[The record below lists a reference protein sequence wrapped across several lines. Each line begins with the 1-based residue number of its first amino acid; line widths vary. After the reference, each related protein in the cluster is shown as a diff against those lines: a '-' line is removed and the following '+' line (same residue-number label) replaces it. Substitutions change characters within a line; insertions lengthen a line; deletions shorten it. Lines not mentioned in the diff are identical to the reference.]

1 MRNPD
6 LLDELEESFDTAPPE
21 SEPEAGEQKRTVL
34 ATWREL
40 LRSIDTERA
49 AKVSPALARRI
60 IGTWTEV
67 STEEVPRFLEVYYD
81 YLADYHGELLEV
93 LRLYPDA
100 VDAVRGDGDVN
111 RDAYLE
117 LLFRWQRTAIKHDL
131 EWDVTARGARFS
143 LGAML
148 DAANFFVS
156 GNGIVQHLSSIN
168 FVLTHE
174 DNEAMLA
181 RIEEWKG
188 EQ

>member
-1 MRNPD
+1 MNNPAI
-6 LLDELEESFDTAPPE
+6 LDALEESFDTQPPE
-21 SEPEAGEQKRTVL
+21 PDSGAGEQKRTVL

-60 IGTWTEV
+60 TGTWPEV

-81 YLADYHGELLEV
+81 YLSDYHGDLLEV

-111 RDAYLE
+111 RDAYIE
-117 LLFRWQRTAIKHDL
+117 LLFRWQRTAVKHDL
-131 EWDVTARGARFS
+131 EWDVTQRGARFS

-148 DAANFFVS
+148 DAANFFIS
-156 GNGIVQHLSSIN
+156 GNGIVQHLSGIN
-168 FVLTHE
+168 FSLTHE

-181 RIEEWKG
+181 RLEEWKG
-188 EQ
+188 ER